1 MRAGRGK
8 VKGGFGIGS
17 AAMSDIVPL
26 ASNSNVQMYV
36 FPRSL
41 EFALSLSLEAGLHWQ
56 AAGSVSYVE
65 CGQLFNDYASN
76 YSVVLN
82 ALLTCC
88 GACCLEWSQIDRLST
103 SITQI
108 EHIAVLQ
115 F

>member
-1 MRAGRGK
+1 MRVRAGRGK

-41 EFALSLSLEAGLHWQ
+41 EFALSLEAGLHWQ